1 MKVAFATRT
10 GSSIDEHFGRAGQF
24 AIWDITPEGGSAV
37 ELRQVADGD
46 LDVAVVTTRGLG
58 SLHDDAIASKIDKL
72 ADCKIVYF
80 TEIGGP
86 SAAKLVQRGIM
97 PLKAEEGSC
106 IDTTVDALTETMKT
120 RPAPWMRKALAS
132 EA

>member
-10 GSSIDEHFGRAGQF
+10 GVAIDEHFGRAGAF
-24 AIWDITPEGGSAV
+24 SVWDVTPAGGTLV
-37 ELRQVADGD
+37 ELRQVADSD
-46 LDVAVVTTRGLG
+46 MDVDVVTTRGLG
-58 SLHDDAIASKIDKL
+58 SVHDDAITAKIAKL
-72 ADCKIVYF
+72 ADCRIVCF

-97 PLKAEEGSC
+97 PIKAAEGDA
-106 IDTTVDALTETMKT
+106 IAATVESLAETMRT
-120 RPAPWMRKALAS
+120 RPAPWMRKALAA

>member
-10 GSSIDEHFGRAGQF
+10 GTAIDQHFGRAGAF
-24 AIWDITPEGGSAV
+24 AIWDITPAGGTLV
-37 ELRQVADGD
+37 ELRQVAES
-46 LDVAVVTTRGLG
+46 DVDVDVVTTRGLG
-58 SLHDDAIASKIDKL
+58 SLHDDAISAKIGKL
-72 ADCKIVYF
+72 DDCKIVYF

-97 PLKAEEGSC
+97 PLKATEGDAISA
-106 IDTTVDALTETMKT
+106 TVEALAETMRT
-120 RPAPWMRKALAS
+120 RPAPWMRKALAA